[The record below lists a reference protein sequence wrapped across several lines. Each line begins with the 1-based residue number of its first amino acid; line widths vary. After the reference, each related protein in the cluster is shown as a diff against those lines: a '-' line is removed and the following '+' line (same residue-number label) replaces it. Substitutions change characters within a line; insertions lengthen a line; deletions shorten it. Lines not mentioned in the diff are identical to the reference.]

1 MAFDEKT
8 QNSIIRQSSLKSA
21 VDLLKEKTQEPADI
35 IKMAKTFE
43 DYVHY
48 GDYISDERREELNKI
63 AKEIIAEGEKK

>member
-43 DYVHY
+43 EYVHY
-48 GDYISDERREELNKI
+48 GEYISDERKKELEDI
-63 AKEIIAEGEKK
+63 AKQIIEEGEKK